1 MAIDKF
7 DLATIPTL
15 VKTLDTDE
23 TSVVVTVYDRVTRTP
38 ISLTPDPAL
47 ATQYPSG
54 SGSWYWDVAFTTK
67 PTTGTHQYE
76 AFMVGT
82 EFGQR
87 RRILFDWNDNDSA
100 YNGEVYLDTTGI
112 GTAGTAYPNGT
123 NYKPVSNLADA
134 IIIATRIKAKVIRL
148 IGELTL
154 TQSVA
159 GYEIEGVAAKEENI
173 ITLGN
178 QDVTGTVFRDVTLT
192 GEQGTGLAYT
202 FGCWL
207 TNITGFNMHA
217 EYAKLYGNFVMETGG
232 EFTCSNG
239 KAQGTSPIMFDMN
252 GASGCGIVEADGLFV
267 FSNLAHSSGFIA
279 VTGNH
284 NTVIMPDVTSGT
296 LVLAGIGAP
305 TIYGTPTTTINQMI
319 PDTFFNASLA
329 TYTTIGTSGHSLAT
343 AGFSGKVWV
352 DTANGHAGT
361 AYPIGT
367 QFYPAKTLAD
377 ALTIAAI
384 YGFNKIHI
392 VGSVTLA
399 SPVDDYIFEGENNA
413 ISSIALNNISS
424 NRCTFRDVELSGQMN
439 STEVYATGCSLSN
452 VIDFVGT
459 MERCSIIDSIKKKA
473 GSGITGANCNIFA
486 TSGVLGTIDFQNSSG
501 SMAMVNFTGW
511 SELKNFNNTAGVLFI
526 SGNTV
531 NMTLG
536 TTVQKG
542 TIVLTGGG
550 NLSES
555 TGRTMINVAEFT
567 ETNVDGTP
575 GELNIVNQFVPMA
588 IADIYSANHQDTG
601 TLGKVISN
609 TSTFVGTPIALDSG
623 TATIAGMLTKIVD
636 DNGGASFDSTYNSL
650 NKISSGVIA
659 IPTNPMLDNA
669 TGSTFT
675 AIPDMAKETTL
686 SSGIISLSDDVTT
699 IKKIETGRWKIEN
712 YKMTFYDEN
721 GTTPLYVYN
730 LKDDLGNPTMTNPFE
745 RVPE

>member
-100 YNGEVYLDTTGI
+100 YNGEVYLNTTGI
-112 GTAGTAYPNGT
+112 GTAGTEYPNGT

-134 IIIATRIKAKVIRL
+134 IIITTRIKAKVIRL

-319 PDTFFNASLA
+319 PDTFFNADLSS
-329 TYTTIGTSGHSLAT
+329 YTTIGTSGHSLAT
-343 AGFSGKVWV
+343 TGFDGKVWIN
-352 DTANGHAGT
+352 TNSGYAGT
-361 AYPIGT
+361 TYPIGT
-367 QFYPAKTLAD
+367 QFYPSSNLAD
-377 ALTIAAI
+377 ALTIAAV
-384 YGFNKIHI
+384 YDFNKIHI
-392 VGSVTLA
+392 IGSETL
-399 SPVDDYIFEGENNA
+399 STSVDGFIFEGENYS
-413 ISSIALNNISS
+413 ISSLDLNNVSA
-424 NRCTFRDVELSGQMN
+424 NTCTFKYLTLSGQMN
-439 STEVYATGCSLSN
+439 STGVYATACYLDEI
-452 VIDFVGT
+452 VDFAGSMISCTIVQ
-459 MERCSIIDSIKKKA
+459 SIKKKA
-473 GSGITGANCNIFA
+473 GSDLSGINCAIYSTTGAYGIMDIQDGAGNC
-486 TSGVLGTIDFQNSSG
+486 S
-501 SMAMVNFTGW
+501 MVNINGW
-511 SELKNFNNTAGVLFI
+511 ADIQNFNNAAGLLYF
-526 SGNTV
+526 SGNSINV
-531 NMTLG
+531 NLG
-536 TTVQKG
+536 ATFLKG
-542 TIVLTGGG
+542 IAIFNGMG
-550 NLSES
+550 NLVGN
-555 TGRTMINVAEFT
+555 TGRTLFGVGEFT
-567 ETNVDGTP
+567 KINVDGIP
-575 GELNIVNQFVPMA
+575 GELTLLNQLLPMA
-588 IADIYSANHQDTG
+588 VADIYESNHQDTG

-686 SSGIISLSDDVTT
+686 SSGIISLSEDVTT

-721 GTTPLYVYN
+721 GTTPLYVQFEGRFRKSYN
-730 LKDDLGNPTMTNPFE
+730 DKPI
-745 RVPE
+745 